1 MRQRRQTQRA
11 LHRST
16 QSLQLKLKTLNPSKP
31 SIRIPSPTYRKPM
44 LYPGRVWRLEWGDM
58 EEPPTPAEHGHLNRQ
73 SGYNTHPRHQPITI
87 PHELMIPPQDG
98 RLSYSTVESLSI
110 RSPLPVYSGPLSP
123 PVKKKS
129 PEATSPL
136 VASSWV

>member
-16 QSLQLKLKTLNPSKP
+16 QSVQMKLKDFNLSKP

-58 EEPPTPAEHGHLNRQ
+58 EEPLSATQQRFPPQSGQ
-73 SGYNTHPRHQPITI
+73 SGYYPPRQPSVI
-87 PHELMIPPQDG
+87 PHELMALPEDK
-98 RLSYSTVESLSI
+98 RMSVSTVESLPI
-110 RSPLPVYSGPLSP
+110 RSPLPAYTGPASP
-123 PVKKKS
+123 PAQKM
-129 PEATSPL
+129 PTG
-136 VASSWV
+136 SSWF